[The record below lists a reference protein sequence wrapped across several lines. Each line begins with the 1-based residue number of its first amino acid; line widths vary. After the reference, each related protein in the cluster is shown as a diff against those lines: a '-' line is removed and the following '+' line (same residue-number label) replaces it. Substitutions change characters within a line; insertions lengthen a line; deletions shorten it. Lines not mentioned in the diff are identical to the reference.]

1 MVSDLLLALLTILT
15 FTGCNV
21 SLPTEIRSAQNY
33 VCLSSANDFATC
45 CLGRGGAQTCS
56 AVAAGYY
63 FRSSDKALV
72 CGDGDVSTG
81 CHQF

>member
-1 MVSDLLLALLTILT
+1 MVRVLLLSLILMT
-15 FTGCNV
+15 LASCSV
-21 SLPTEIRSAQNY
+21 SLPTEITSVQNF
-33 VCLSSANDFATC
+33 VCLSSANDFTVC
-45 CLGRGGAQTCS
+45 CLGRGGAQTCT

-81 CHQF
+81 CRQF